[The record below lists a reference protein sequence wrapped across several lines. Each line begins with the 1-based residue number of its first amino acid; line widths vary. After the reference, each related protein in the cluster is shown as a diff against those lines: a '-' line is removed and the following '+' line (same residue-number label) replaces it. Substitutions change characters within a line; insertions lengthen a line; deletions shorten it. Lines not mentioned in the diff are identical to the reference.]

1 MLGKAFKAERVALGL
16 SQQAVAASAGA
27 RRQTIADL
35 EAGRN
40 VSVRTLFAALA
51 ALGKGLSIV
60 DTRLDLDRIHLLRA
74 EPRSPR
80 RRSTSPT
87 CRWPRLSV

>member
-1 MLGKAFKAERVALGL
+1 MTATPALNPRMLGKAFKAERVALGL

-27 RRQTIADL
+27 RRQTIVDL
-35 EAGRN
+35 EGGRN

-60 DTRLDLDRIHLLRA
+60 DTRLDLDRIHLLLDDPDA
-74 EPRSPR
+74 DEAHEN
-80 RRSTSPT
+80 
-87 CRWPRLSV
+87 